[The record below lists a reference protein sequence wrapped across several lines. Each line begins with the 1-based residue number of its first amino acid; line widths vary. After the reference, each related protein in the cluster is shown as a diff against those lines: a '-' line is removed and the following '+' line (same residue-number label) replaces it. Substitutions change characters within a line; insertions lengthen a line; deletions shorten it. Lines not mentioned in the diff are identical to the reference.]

1 MLLPLPGGGAQS
13 RLSERLRQQEGISY
27 GAGSQLRVSAFEPSG
42 QLTLWAIFAPENRA
56 KVQLAVSQEL
66 AQLLASGVTEA
77 ELQDA
82 KKSLDQQRLTAW
94 AQDSALAQLQL
105 VNGRIGRNMAFYDK
119 LYLQVAA
126 SSVQEVNAAMA
137 RWISPAQLLH
147 VYAGDF
153 AAAKN
158 KAATGTRP

>member
-1 MLLPLPGGGAQS
+1 
-13 RLSERLRQQEGISY
+13 
-27 GAGSQLRVSAFEPSG
+27 
-42 QLTLWAIFAPENRA
+42 LWAIFAPENRA
-56 KVQLAVSQEL
+56 KVELAVSQEL

-94 AQDSALAQLQL
+94 AQDSALAQLQQ

-126 SSVQEVNAAMA
+126 SSLQEVNAAMA
-137 RWISPAQLLH
+137 RWISPARLFH
-147 VYAGDF
+147 IYAGDF
-153 AAAKN
+153 AGAKN